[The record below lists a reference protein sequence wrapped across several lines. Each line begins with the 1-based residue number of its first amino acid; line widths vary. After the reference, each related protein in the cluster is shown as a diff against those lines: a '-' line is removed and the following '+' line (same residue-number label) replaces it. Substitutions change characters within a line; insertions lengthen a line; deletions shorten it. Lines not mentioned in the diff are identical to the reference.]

1 MRLSLRF
8 NLSKQARFSKRS
20 LPLMALLCTVLVFE
34 SCRQEPEENNITPGA
49 AIGTTAA
56 FDNTVAMS
64 WSDMTLKLIRNSPG
78 FSPPVAARAIGYA
91 GLTMYESVV
100 AGIPNRQSLAGQL
113 RDLKSLPQAD
123 SKQTY
128 NWALAANAA
137 QAVVLKGLFANTT
150 AAYKTKIDSLETV
163 LLDQFKVTDMAINDR
178 SVAYGKSI
186 GEAIFEWSKT
196 DGGHEGYSRN
206 FPATFKVPTGAGF
219 WEPTDTRKIPMQ
231 PTWGNNRTML
241 AGNAALALPPI
252 ITYSTQ
258 ITSSFFAQNLEV
270 YTKGKSLTQEE
281 KEIAVWWADDP
292 SDTFTP
298 PGHSYNLARVAIK
311 STKADLAK
319 SAEALARVG
328 IAVNDAFICC
338 WKCKFTYNNMRPQTY
353 IRYFIDPSWMPLL
366 TTPPF
371 PSFMS
376 GHATQSAATATVL
389 AEVFGSNFAFTD
401 DSHVVRVRDTKRNV
415 DFKARSYKSFWESAE
430 ESAYSRFLGGIHPRQ
445 DNDTGLRE
453 GRKVGQNINAL
464 NWNK

>member
-1 MRLSLRF
+1 
-8 NLSKQARFSKRS
+8 
-20 LPLMALLCTVLVFE
+20 MALLCTVLLLE
-34 SCRQEPEENNITPGA
+34 SCRREPDENNITPGPDPN
-49 AIGTTAA
+49 TAA
-56 FDNTVAMS
+56 SFDNTVALN
-64 WSDMTLKLIRNSPG
+64 WSDMTLKLVRNSPG

-150 AAYKTKIDSLETV
+150 AAYKTKIDSLEAV
-163 LLDQFKVTDMAINDR
+163 LLDQFKVSDMAVNDR

-219 WEPTDTRKIPMQ
+219 WEPTDARKIPMQ

-353 IRYFIDPSWMPLL
+353 VRYFIDPSWMPLL

-371 PSFMS
+371 PGFMS

-415 DFKARSYKSFWESAE
+415 DFKARSYKSFWETAE
-430 ESAYSRFLGGIHPRQ
+430 ESAYSRFLGGIHTRQ

-453 GRKVGQNINAL
+453 GRKVGQNINGL
-464 NWNK
+464 NWSK